1 MAQRRVLETAGFITI
16 AAALHVSAAAILM
29 PEQLQRGEMGDLGP
43 TMLAAGGAEV
53 QSMVSDWENTPEI
66 ATPTDLAQPEPLA
79 EMQPMPQPDP
89 VEITA
94 SPEAPPALTA
104 PDMPMA
110 APNLPE
116 APEPPRIEA
125 ADMDLPEIR
134 RLDPP
139 EIPTEPSLTL
149 EASARP
155 ERRPDRSR
163 PEPQQQRAEPRQRAP
178 EAAVRQQAQSQPPP
192 QQAGQG
198 GSAPTSNSGG
208 GGAGGVSES
217 QRASLITQWGGQIR
231 NCISRRADTPRGAR
245 GGRVVLALSVGRDGT
260 IQNISV
266 AASSGRDD
274 VDQSILRAAQRA
286 GRCPAAPA
294 GLTDARY
301 SFQLPI
307 ALER

>member
-43 TMLAAGGAEV
+43 TALAAGGAEV
-53 QSMVSDWENTPEI
+53 QSMVSQWENTPEI
-66 ATPTDLAQPEPLA
+66 ATPTDLAQPETPP
-79 EMQPMPQPDP
+79 EMQPMPQPEP
-89 VEITA
+89 VEMTA
-94 SPEAPPALTA
+94 PPEAPPALTA
-104 PDMPMA
+104 PEMPMA

-125 ADMDLPEIR
+125 ADLNLPEIQR
-134 RLDPP
+134 FEPP
-139 EIPTEPSLTL
+139 EIAVEPALTL

-178 EAAVRQQAQSQPPP
+178 EAPVRQQAQSQPPP

-198 GSAPTSNSGG
+198 GTAPASNRGG
-208 GGAGGVSES
+208 GGAGGVSEN
-217 QRASLITQWGGQIR
+217 QRANLMTQWGGQIR

-260 IQNISV
+260 IQNIAV
-266 AASSGRDD
+266 AASSGRADI
-274 VDQSILRAAQRA
+274 DQSVARAAQRA

-307 ALER
+307 TIDR

>member
-43 TMLAAGGAEV
+43 TALAAGGVEV
-53 QSMVSDWENTPEI
+53 QSMVSQWENTPEI
-66 ATPTDLAQPEPLA
+66 ATPTDLAQPETPP
-79 EMQPMPQPDP
+79 EMQPMPQPEP

-94 SPEAPPALTA
+94 PPEAPPALTA
-104 PDMPMA
+104 PEMPMA

-116 APEPPRIEA
+116 APRIEA
-125 ADMDLPEIR
+125 ADLNLPEIQR
-134 RLDPP
+134 FDPP
-139 EIPTEPSLTL
+139 EIAVEPALTL

-178 EAAVRQQAQSQPPP
+178 EAPVRQQAQSQPPA

-208 GGAGGVSES
+208 GGAGGISEN
-217 QRASLITQWGGQIR
+217 QRANLMTQWGGQIR
-231 NCISRRADTPRGAR
+231 NCISRRADTPRGVREA
-245 GGRVVLALSVGRDGT
+245 RVVLALSVGRDGT
-260 IQNISV
+260 IQNI
-266 AASSGRDD
+266 ALAGSSGRAD
-274 VDQSILRAAQRA
+274 VDQAIVRAAQRA
-286 GRCPAAPA
+286 GRCPAAPS

-307 ALER
+307 AVNR

>member
-1 MAQRRVLETAGFITI
+1 MIQRRVLETAGFITI

-29 PEQLQRGEMGDLGP
+29 PERLQRGEMGNLGP
-43 TMLAAGGAEV
+43 TALAAGGVEV
-53 QSMVSDWENTPEI
+53 QSMVSQWENAPEI
-66 ATPTDLAQPEPLA
+66 ATPTDLAQPETPP
-79 EMQPMPQPDP
+79 EMQPVPQPEP
-89 VEITA
+89 VEMTA
-94 SPEAPPALTA
+94 LPEAPPALAA

-125 ADMDLPEIR
+125 AEMNLPEIR

-139 EIPTEPSLTL
+139 EIPVEPALTL
-149 EASARP
+149 EVSARP

-163 PEPQQQRAEPRQRAP
+163 PEPQQQRAEPRQRAL
-178 EAAVRQQAQSQPPP
+178 EAPVRQQAQSQPPP

-198 GSAPTSNSGG
+198 GSAPSPNSGG
-208 GGAGGVSES
+208 GGAGGISEN
-217 QRASLITQWGGQIR
+217 QRTNLMSQWGGQIR

-260 IQNISV
+260 IHAIAV
-266 AASSGRDD
+266 ASSSGQDD

-294 GLTDARY
+294 GLTEARY

-307 ALER
+307 MVQR